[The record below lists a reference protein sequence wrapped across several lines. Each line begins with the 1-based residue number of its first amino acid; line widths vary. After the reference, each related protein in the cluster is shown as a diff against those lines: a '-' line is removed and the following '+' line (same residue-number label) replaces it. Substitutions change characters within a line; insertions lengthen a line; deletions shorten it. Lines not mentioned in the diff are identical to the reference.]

1 MGKPEEFVLTYTKIA
16 GTSHTNPDG
25 TSRQKLIKKL
35 KEGASLDLVRE
46 PDNPYDKNAIKM
58 TYTKIA
64 GTSHTNPDGTSRQKL
79 IKKLKEGASLDLVR
93 EPDNPYDKNAIKICN
108 KKGKQLG
115 YIGRELA
122 ETLAPCLD
130 NNSIVWAEVTEI
142 TSGEELYGRNIKVI
156 AFQLRTNIEVLPEK
170 EGIIKKRKKRER
182 FSFRKIWSSPEKKSF
197 YIGAFLWDDELIG
210 YLTDK
215 YVLKF

>member
-1 MGKPEEFVLTYTKIA
+1 MGKPEEFVL
-16 GTSHTNPDG
+16 
-25 TSRQKLIKKL
+25 
-35 KEGASLDLVRE
+35 
-46 PDNPYDKNAIKM
+46 